1 MNRLT
6 CNCVS
11 KIASKSVLN
20 LCVSVLLLLSLPL
33 VGCGADSGSPASPSE
48 HRLSYR
54 ILEVVDHDQSMF
66 TQGLEM
72 ADGYFYE
79 SAGLYG
85 QSRIRRYLP
94 SGDIEAEFKLPA
106 NEFAEGLSIQDEMV
120 VLLTWQNRKVYFL
133 NKASLQPIS
142 TETIAGEGWG
152 AAFVNDRLA
161 VSNGSDAITFYKLM
175 PFEPKAQIKV
185 TGYNRSW
192 QKINELE
199 FANGLIWANVWQ
211 ENVIIA
217 IDPTTGHV
225 EHQFDLTAIV
235 EQNTQIPFRES
246 LNGIAYDKER
256 DAFWLT
262 GKLWPNRY
270 LIEFDLNQ

>member
-1 MNRLT
+1 
-6 CNCVS
+6 
-11 KIASKSVLN
+11 
-20 LCVSVLLLLSLPL
+20 
-33 VGCGADSGSPASPSE
+33 
-48 HRLSYR
+48 
-54 ILEVVDHDQSMF
+54 
-66 TQGLEM
+66 M